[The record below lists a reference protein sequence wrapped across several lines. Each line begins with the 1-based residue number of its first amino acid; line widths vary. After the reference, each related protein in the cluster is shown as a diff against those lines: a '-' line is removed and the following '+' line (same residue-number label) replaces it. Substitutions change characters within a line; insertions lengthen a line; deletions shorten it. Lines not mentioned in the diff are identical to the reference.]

1 MDIISD
7 SFFFQVNRMRK
18 AIFHRATVLM
28 GEAGIE
34 LPLEQLPLLVILS
47 KKAPLSQKELSEITL
62 RDKSSILRSISALEK
77 KGLIMV
83 EQDASD
89 KRRNNIVLTP
99 EGRTLATKIKQFMR
113 NAEEDALSVF
123 PEEERVKV
131 LQTIK
136 RFADRLEGM

>member
-28 GEAGIE
+28 GEAGIT
-34 LPLEQLPLLVILS
+34 LPLEQLPLLVILC
-47 KKAPLSQKELSEITL
+47 KKGSLSQKELSDITL
-62 RDKSSILRSISALEK
+62 RDKSSVLRSISALER
-77 KGLIMV
+77 KGLLSV

-99 EGRTLATKIKQFMR
+99 EGNVLATRIKQFMR